1 MMRRC
6 AWLAAAR
13 AAKGCNITSAEVAAM
28 PPRSERRVMGWRAR
42 SDDMGT
48 PSDEACSVFKND
60 RVEAI
65 AEESI
70 TKMTGP

>member
-13 AAKGCNITSAEVAAM
+13 AAKGCSITSAEEAAM
-28 PPRSERRVMGWRAR
+28 PPRSERRVIGWRAR

-48 PSDEACSVFKND
+48 PWDEACAVMESD

-70 TKMTGP
+70 TKMTGR